1 MANITLDARQ
11 QQKHDTSTNFN
22 NANKLYLEGEFLVE
36 TDTGKVKIGDGT
48 LGYKSLPYTIGTRV
62 PEGAKFT
69 DTTYTAGTGLSL
81 NGTSF
86 SISNSGVTAGSYGP
100 SQDSSVGF
108 GDSIDVP
115 YISVNSRGQITSAD
129 SRSITLPAEP
139 TPASIGAA
147 NKIHTHPT
155 RDVFKNATDNWAGS
169 VSAIDVPKIN
179 SIRSP
184 KSAFLPAN
192 CITVEYSS
200 NGGSTWSDYGL
211 TDVQKQDLFALST
224 SSNIKLSKSS
234 PVSTNDCVR
243 ITIEP
248 LDRYVS
254 FDQLYVWFST
264 GSHTCALDLE
274 RSTIGAK
281 DTFSFIRKDVP
292 LGGWSGPNVI
302 NFPYGTFGGG
312 TSQTNNA
319 YKYRI
324 TFKTIKLGSSTQSPT
339 ISDIR
344 FYGENAWIIPNDMVK
359 NDYPFSW
366 DRDMNVNFPKQLKEQ
381 GKRVYSENN
390 KPTPDA
396 IGAEPAFTKNTAF
409 NKNFGT
415 TAGTV
420 CQGNDSRLSNAR
432 PASDVSAWA
441 KEPNKPTY
449 TPTEVGVIGT
459 APTSGQVAVFDG
471 TTGKI
476 KSTGFTIASSVPS
489 GAKFTDTTYSAATST
504 VLGLVKVGYTESGK
518 NYPVELDADDKMF
531 VNVPWTDTTYSV
543 ATVSEDGLM
552 PKIPSSSAQYLN
564 GMGQW
569 STPPDTKY
577 TNFVGSGSEAKSGL
591 VPSPG
596 TTAGTTKYLRE
607 DGTWS
612 VPPDTTYI
620 AGRAIEISQGAI
632 SVTSSGVSSGAYGLT
647 DSTSVNIGTSFT
659 VPGFV
664 VDQCGRLTQAY
675 SRTVTVN
682 APNMTGATTS
692 AAGTAGLVPTPT
704 AGKPTR
710 YLCSTGEWSIPTGT
724 IYNGSTTI
732 SVKPSTT
739 DGEYNIYLAALFPGT
754 TSQSVGPSASGT
766 INFGSAFNVPYIT
779 IDQYGR
785 ITALANRSMILSGAL
800 ASSSAPGLCPKL
812 DSGHPSYYLNAN
824 GTWSLPRGRV
834 YGVKGEA
841 ETDYREGQVNITA
854 ANVGAL
860 ALTGGTVSG
869 STTFSNNVT
878 INGELNYDGG
888 FY

>member
-129 SRSITLPAEP
+129 SRSITLP
-139 TPASIGAA
+139 S
-147 NKIHTHPT
+147 
-155 RDVFKNATDNWAGS
+155 
-169 VSAIDVPKIN
+169 
-179 SIRSP
+179 
-184 KSAFLPAN
+184 
-192 CITVEYSS
+192 
-200 NGGSTWSDYGL
+200 
-211 TDVQKQDLFALST
+211 
-224 SSNIKLSKSS
+224 
-234 PVSTNDCVR
+234 
-243 ITIEP
+243 
-248 LDRYVS
+248 
-254 FDQLYVWFST
+254 
-264 GSHTCALDLE
+264 
-274 RSTIGAK
+274 
-281 DTFSFIRKDVP
+281 
-292 LGGWSGPNVI
+292 
-302 NFPYGTFGGG
+302 
-312 TSQTNNA
+312 
-319 YKYRI
+319 
-324 TFKTIKLGSSTQSPT
+324 
-339 ISDIR
+339 
-344 FYGENAWIIPNDMVK
+344 
-359 NDYPFSW
+359 
-366 DRDMNVNFPKQLKEQ
+366 
-381 GKRVYSENN
+381 
-390 KPTPDA
+390 KPTPTS
-396 IGAEPAFTKNTAF
+396 IGAEPAFAKNTAF
-409 NKNFGT
+409 NKNFGSA
-415 TAGTV
+415 AGTV

-504 VLGLVKVGYTESGK
+504 VLGLVKVGYTESGR

-531 VNVPWTDTTYSV
+531 VNVPWTDTNTTYSQATSSTLGLIKIGYTESGKNYPIELNTSGQAYVNVPWEDTTYSV
-543 ATVSEDGLM
+543 FTGATTTAAG
-552 PKIPSSSAQYLN
+552 
-564 GMGQW
+564 
-569 STPPDTKY
+569 T
-577 TNFVGSGSEAKSGL
+577 SGL
-591 VPSPG
+591 VPAP
-596 TTAGTTKYLRE
+596 
-607 DGTWS
+607 
-612 VPPDTTYI
+612 
-620 AGRAIEISQGAI
+620 
-632 SVTSSGVSSGAYGLT
+632 TSGQS
-647 DSTSVNIGTSFT
+647 
-659 VPGFV
+659 
-664 VDQCGRLTQAY
+664 
-675 SRTVTVN
+675 
-682 APNMTGATTS
+682 
-692 AAGTAGLVPTPT
+692 
-704 AGKPTR
+704 TR
-710 YLCSTGEWSIPTGT
+710 YLGSTGEWSIPTGS
-724 IYNGSTTI
+724 IYKGSTAI

-739 DGEYNIYLAALFPGT
+739 DGEYNIYLVALFPGT

-824 GTWSLPRGRV
+824 GTWSAPRGRV
-834 YGVKGEA
+834 YGVKGNA
-841 ETDYREGQVNITA
+841 ETAYREGQVNITA

-860 ALTGGTVSG
+860 PITGGTVSG
-869 STTFSNNVT
+869 ATTFSDTVT
-878 INGELNYDGG
+878 LSTAGSITYDDGFYDG
-888 FY
+888 

>member
-129 SRSITLPAEP
+129 SRSITLPSEP

-147 NKIHTHPT
+147 NKIHTHST
-155 RDVFKNATDNWAGS
+155 REVIQNATDNWEGT
-169 VSAIDVPKIN
+169 VSAIDGPKIN

-254 FDQLYVWFST
+254 FDQLYVWFSI
-264 GSHTCALDLE
+264 GSHTCTLDLE

-302 NFPYGTFGGG
+302 NFTYGTFGGN
-312 TSQTNNA
+312 TTQTNNA

-324 TFKTIKLGSSTQSPT
+324 TFKTIKLGSSTTQSPT

-344 FYGENAWIIPNDMVK
+344 FYGDNAWSIPNDMVK

-366 DRDMNVNFPKQLKEQ
+366 DRDINVNFPKQLKEQ

-415 TAGTV
+415 AAGTV

-441 KEPNKPTY
+441 KKPNKPTY

-531 VNVPWTDTTYSV
+531 VNVPWTDTNTTYSQATSSTLGLIKIGYTESGKNYPIELNTSGQAFVNVPWTDTTYSV
-543 ATVSEDGLM
+543 
-552 PKIPSSSAQYLN
+552 
-564 GMGQW
+564 
-569 STPPDTKY
+569 
-577 TNFVGSGSEAKSGL
+577 F
-591 VPSPG
+591 
-596 TTAGTTKYLRE
+596 
-607 DGTWS
+607 
-612 VPPDTTYI
+612 
-620 AGRAIEISQGAI
+620 
-632 SVTSSGVSSGAYGLT
+632 
-647 DSTSVNIGTSFT
+647 
-659 VPGFV
+659 
-664 VDQCGRLTQAY
+664 
-675 SRTVTVN
+675 
-682 APNMTGATTS
+682 TGATTT
-692 AAGTAGLVPTPT
+692 AAGTTGLVPAPT
-704 AGKPTR
+704 TGQSTR
-710 YLCSTGEWSIPTGT
+710 YLCSNGEWSVPQGS
-724 IYNGSTTI
+724 IYNGSTAI
-732 SVKPSTT
+732 SVKPSTV
-739 DGEYNIYLAALFPGT
+739 DGEYNIYLVALFPGT

-824 GTWSLPRGRV
+824 GTWSAPRGRV
-834 YGVKGEA
+834 YGVKGNA
-841 ETDYREGQVNITA
+841 ETAYREGQVNITA

-860 ALTGGTVSG
+860 PITGGTVSG
-869 STTFSNNVT
+869 ATTFSDTVT
-878 INGELNYDGG
+878 LSTAGSITYDDG

>member
-129 SRSITLPAEP
+129 SRSITLPSEP
-139 TPASIGAA
+139 TP
-147 NKIHTHPT
+147 
-155 RDVFKNATDNWAGS
+155 
-169 VSAIDVPKIN
+169 
-179 SIRSP
+179 
-184 KSAFLPAN
+184 
-192 CITVEYSS
+192 
-200 NGGSTWSDYGL
+200 
-211 TDVQKQDLFALST
+211 T
-224 SSNIKLSKSS
+224 S
-234 PVSTNDCVR
+234 
-243 ITIEP
+243 
-248 LDRYVS
+248 
-254 FDQLYVWFST
+254 
-264 GSHTCALDLE
+264 
-274 RSTIGAK
+274 
-281 DTFSFIRKDVP
+281 
-292 LGGWSGPNVI
+292 
-302 NFPYGTFGGG
+302 
-312 TSQTNNA
+312 
-319 YKYRI
+319 
-324 TFKTIKLGSSTQSPT
+324 
-339 ISDIR
+339 
-344 FYGENAWIIPNDMVK
+344 
-359 NDYPFSW
+359 
-366 DRDMNVNFPKQLKEQ
+366 
-381 GKRVYSENN
+381 
-390 KPTPDA
+390 
-396 IGAEPAFTKNTAF
+396 IGAEPAFAKNTAF
-409 NKNFGT
+409 NKNFGSA
-415 TAGTV
+415 AGTV

-441 KEPNKPTY
+441 KETNKPTY

-531 VNVPWTDTTYSV
+531 VNVPWTDTNTTYSQATSSTLGLIKIGYTESGKNYPIELNTSGQAYVNVPWEDTTYSV
-543 ATVSEDGLM
+543 FTGATTTAAG
-552 PKIPSSSAQYLN
+552 
-564 GMGQW
+564 
-569 STPPDTKY
+569 T
-577 TNFVGSGSEAKSGL
+577 SGL
-591 VPSPG
+591 VPAP
-596 TTAGTTKYLRE
+596 
-607 DGTWS
+607 
-612 VPPDTTYI
+612 
-620 AGRAIEISQGAI
+620 
-632 SVTSSGVSSGAYGLT
+632 TSGQS
-647 DSTSVNIGTSFT
+647 
-659 VPGFV
+659 
-664 VDQCGRLTQAY
+664 
-675 SRTVTVN
+675 
-682 APNMTGATTS
+682 
-692 AAGTAGLVPTPT
+692 
-704 AGKPTR
+704 TR

-724 IYNGSTTI
+724 IYNGSTAI

-739 DGEYNIYLAALFPGT
+739 DGEYNIYLVALFPGT

-824 GTWSLPRGRV
+824 GTWSAPRGRV
-834 YGVKGEA
+834 YGVKGNA
-841 ETDYREGQVNITA
+841 ETAYREGQVNITA

-860 ALTGGTVSG
+860 PITGGTVSG

>member
-129 SRSITLPAEP
+129 SRSITLPSEP
-139 TPASIGAA
+139 TP
-147 NKIHTHPT
+147 
-155 RDVFKNATDNWAGS
+155 
-169 VSAIDVPKIN
+169 
-179 SIRSP
+179 
-184 KSAFLPAN
+184 
-192 CITVEYSS
+192 
-200 NGGSTWSDYGL
+200 
-211 TDVQKQDLFALST
+211 T
-224 SSNIKLSKSS
+224 S
-234 PVSTNDCVR
+234 
-243 ITIEP
+243 
-248 LDRYVS
+248 
-254 FDQLYVWFST
+254 
-264 GSHTCALDLE
+264 
-274 RSTIGAK
+274 
-281 DTFSFIRKDVP
+281 
-292 LGGWSGPNVI
+292 
-302 NFPYGTFGGG
+302 
-312 TSQTNNA
+312 
-319 YKYRI
+319 
-324 TFKTIKLGSSTQSPT
+324 
-339 ISDIR
+339 
-344 FYGENAWIIPNDMVK
+344 
-359 NDYPFSW
+359 
-366 DRDMNVNFPKQLKEQ
+366 
-381 GKRVYSENN
+381 
-390 KPTPDA
+390 
-396 IGAEPAFTKNTAF
+396 IGAEPAFAKNTAF
-409 NKNFGT
+409 NKNFGSA
-415 TAGTV
+415 AGTV

-531 VNVPWTDTTYSV
+531 VNVPWTDTNTTYSQATSSTLGLIKIGYTESGKNYPIELNTSGQAYVNVPWEDTTYSV
-543 ATVSEDGLM
+543 FTGATTTAAG
-552 PKIPSSSAQYLN
+552 
-564 GMGQW
+564 
-569 STPPDTKY
+569 T
-577 TNFVGSGSEAKSGL
+577 SGL
-591 VPSPG
+591 VPAP
-596 TTAGTTKYLRE
+596 
-607 DGTWS
+607 
-612 VPPDTTYI
+612 
-620 AGRAIEISQGAI
+620 
-632 SVTSSGVSSGAYGLT
+632 TSGQS
-647 DSTSVNIGTSFT
+647 
-659 VPGFV
+659 
-664 VDQCGRLTQAY
+664 
-675 SRTVTVN
+675 
-682 APNMTGATTS
+682 
-692 AAGTAGLVPTPT
+692 
-704 AGKPTR
+704 TR

-724 IYNGSTTI
+724 IYNGSTAI

-739 DGEYNIYLAALFPGT
+739 DGEYNIYLVALFPGT

-785 ITALANRSMILSGAL
+785 ITALANRSMILSGEL

-824 GTWSLPRGRV
+824 GTWSAPRGRV
-834 YGVKGEA
+834 YGVKGNA
-841 ETDYREGQVNITA
+841 ETAYREGQVNITA

-860 ALTGGTVSG
+860 PITGGTVSG
-869 STTFSNNVT
+869 ATTFSDTVT
-878 INGELNYDGG
+878 LSTAGSITYDDGFYDG
-888 FY
+888 

>member
-48 LGYKSLPYTIGTRV
+48 LGYKSLPYIIGTRV

-129 SRSITLPAEP
+129 SRSITLPSEP
-139 TPASIGAA
+139 TP
-147 NKIHTHPT
+147 
-155 RDVFKNATDNWAGS
+155 
-169 VSAIDVPKIN
+169 
-179 SIRSP
+179 
-184 KSAFLPAN
+184 
-192 CITVEYSS
+192 
-200 NGGSTWSDYGL
+200 
-211 TDVQKQDLFALST
+211 T
-224 SSNIKLSKSS
+224 S
-234 PVSTNDCVR
+234 
-243 ITIEP
+243 
-248 LDRYVS
+248 
-254 FDQLYVWFST
+254 
-264 GSHTCALDLE
+264 
-274 RSTIGAK
+274 
-281 DTFSFIRKDVP
+281 
-292 LGGWSGPNVI
+292 
-302 NFPYGTFGGG
+302 
-312 TSQTNNA
+312 
-319 YKYRI
+319 
-324 TFKTIKLGSSTQSPT
+324 
-339 ISDIR
+339 
-344 FYGENAWIIPNDMVK
+344 
-359 NDYPFSW
+359 
-366 DRDMNVNFPKQLKEQ
+366 
-381 GKRVYSENN
+381 
-390 KPTPDA
+390 
-396 IGAEPAFTKNTAF
+396 IGAEPAFAKNTAF
-409 NKNFGT
+409 NKNFGSA
-415 TAGTV
+415 AGTV

-531 VNVPWTDTTYSV
+531 VNVPWTDTNTTYSQATSSTLGLIKIGYTESGKNYPIELNTSGQAYVNVPWEDTTYSV
-543 ATVSEDGLM
+543 FTGATTTAAG
-552 PKIPSSSAQYLN
+552 
-564 GMGQW
+564 
-569 STPPDTKY
+569 T
-577 TNFVGSGSEAKSGL
+577 SGL
-591 VPSPG
+591 VPAP
-596 TTAGTTKYLRE
+596 
-607 DGTWS
+607 
-612 VPPDTTYI
+612 
-620 AGRAIEISQGAI
+620 
-632 SVTSSGVSSGAYGLT
+632 TSGQS
-647 DSTSVNIGTSFT
+647 
-659 VPGFV
+659 
-664 VDQCGRLTQAY
+664 
-675 SRTVTVN
+675 
-682 APNMTGATTS
+682 
-692 AAGTAGLVPTPT
+692 
-704 AGKPTR
+704 TR

-724 IYNGSTTI
+724 IYNGSTAI

-739 DGEYNIYLAALFPGT
+739 DGEYNIYLVALFPGT

-766 INFGSAFNVPYIT
+766 INFGSAFNVPHIT

-785 ITALANRSMILSGAL
+785 ITALANRSMTLSGAL

-824 GTWSLPRGRV
+824 GTWSAPRGRV
-834 YGVKGEA
+834 YGVKGNA
-841 ETDYREGQVNITA
+841 ETAYREGQVNITA

-860 ALTGGTVSG
+860 PITGGTVSG
-869 STTFSNNVT
+869 ATTFSDTVT
-878 INGELNYDGG
+878 LSTAGSMTYDDGFYDG
-888 FY
+888 

>member
-139 TPASIGAA
+139 TPASIGA
-147 NKIHTHPT
+147 
-155 RDVFKNATDNWAGS
+155 
-169 VSAIDVPKIN
+169 
-179 SIRSP
+179 
-184 KSAFLPAN
+184 
-192 CITVEYSS
+192 
-200 NGGSTWSDYGL
+200 
-211 TDVQKQDLFALST
+211 
-224 SSNIKLSKSS
+224 
-234 PVSTNDCVR
+234 
-243 ITIEP
+243 
-248 LDRYVS
+248 
-254 FDQLYVWFST
+254 
-264 GSHTCALDLE
+264 
-274 RSTIGAK
+274 
-281 DTFSFIRKDVP
+281 
-292 LGGWSGPNVI
+292 
-302 NFPYGTFGGG
+302 
-312 TSQTNNA
+312 
-319 YKYRI
+319 
-324 TFKTIKLGSSTQSPT
+324 
-339 ISDIR
+339 
-344 FYGENAWIIPNDMVK
+344 
-359 NDYPFSW
+359 
-366 DRDMNVNFPKQLKEQ
+366 
-381 GKRVYSENN
+381 
-390 KPTPDA
+390 
-396 IGAEPAFTKNTAF
+396 EPAFAKNTAF
-409 NKNFGT
+409 NKNFGSA
-415 TAGTV
+415 AGTV

-459 APTSGQVAVFDG
+459 VPTSGQVAVFDG

-504 VLGLVKVGYTESGK
+504 ALGLVKVGYTESGR

-531 VNVPWTDTTYSV
+531 VNVPWTDTNTTYSQATSSTLGLIKIGYTESGKNYPIELNTSGQAYVNVPWEDTTYSV
-543 ATVSEDGLM
+543 FTGATTTAAG
-552 PKIPSSSAQYLN
+552 
-564 GMGQW
+564 
-569 STPPDTKY
+569 T
-577 TNFVGSGSEAKSGL
+577 SGL
-591 VPSPG
+591 VPAP
-596 TTAGTTKYLRE
+596 
-607 DGTWS
+607 
-612 VPPDTTYI
+612 
-620 AGRAIEISQGAI
+620 
-632 SVTSSGVSSGAYGLT
+632 TSGQS
-647 DSTSVNIGTSFT
+647 
-659 VPGFV
+659 
-664 VDQCGRLTQAY
+664 
-675 SRTVTVN
+675 
-682 APNMTGATTS
+682 
-692 AAGTAGLVPTPT
+692 
-704 AGKPTR
+704 TR

-724 IYNGSTTI
+724 IYNGSTAI

-739 DGEYNIYLAALFPGT
+739 DGEYNIYLVALFPGT

-812 DSGHPSYYLNAN
+812 DSSHPSYYLNAN
-824 GTWSLPRGRV
+824 GSWSLPRGRV

>member
-129 SRSITLPAEP
+129 SRSITLPSEP
-139 TPASIGAA
+139 TP
-147 NKIHTHPT
+147 
-155 RDVFKNATDNWAGS
+155 
-169 VSAIDVPKIN
+169 
-179 SIRSP
+179 
-184 KSAFLPAN
+184 
-192 CITVEYSS
+192 
-200 NGGSTWSDYGL
+200 
-211 TDVQKQDLFALST
+211 T
-224 SSNIKLSKSS
+224 S
-234 PVSTNDCVR
+234 
-243 ITIEP
+243 
-248 LDRYVS
+248 
-254 FDQLYVWFST
+254 
-264 GSHTCALDLE
+264 
-274 RSTIGAK
+274 
-281 DTFSFIRKDVP
+281 
-292 LGGWSGPNVI
+292 
-302 NFPYGTFGGG
+302 
-312 TSQTNNA
+312 
-319 YKYRI
+319 
-324 TFKTIKLGSSTQSPT
+324 
-339 ISDIR
+339 
-344 FYGENAWIIPNDMVK
+344 
-359 NDYPFSW
+359 
-366 DRDMNVNFPKQLKEQ
+366 
-381 GKRVYSENN
+381 
-390 KPTPDA
+390 
-396 IGAEPAFTKNTAF
+396 IGAEPAFAKNTAF
-409 NKNFGT
+409 NKNFGSA
-415 TAGTV
+415 AGTV

-531 VNVPWTDTTYSV
+531 VNVPWTDTDTTYSQATSSTLGLIKIGYTESGKNYPVELNTSGQAFVNVPWTDTTYSV
-543 ATVSEDGLM
+543 
-552 PKIPSSSAQYLN
+552 
-564 GMGQW
+564 
-569 STPPDTKY
+569 
-577 TNFVGSGSEAKSGL
+577 F
-591 VPSPG
+591 
-596 TTAGTTKYLRE
+596 
-607 DGTWS
+607 
-612 VPPDTTYI
+612 
-620 AGRAIEISQGAI
+620 
-632 SVTSSGVSSGAYGLT
+632 
-647 DSTSVNIGTSFT
+647 
-659 VPGFV
+659 
-664 VDQCGRLTQAY
+664 
-675 SRTVTVN
+675 
-682 APNMTGATTS
+682 TGATTT
-692 AAGTAGLVPTPT
+692 AAGTTGLVPAPT
-704 AGKPTR
+704 TGQSTR
-710 YLCSTGEWSIPTGT
+710 YLCSNGEWSVPQGS
-724 IYNGSTTI
+724 IYNGSTAI
-732 SVKPSTT
+732 SVKPSTV
-739 DGEYNIYLAALFPGT
+739 DGEYNIYLVALFPGT

-824 GTWSLPRGRV
+824 GTWSAPRGRV
-834 YGVKGEA
+834 YGVKGSA
-841 ETDYREGQVNITA
+841 ETAYREGQVNITA

-860 ALTGGTVSG
+860 PITGGTVSG
-869 STTFSNNVT
+869 ATTFSDTVT
-878 INGELNYDGG
+878 LSTAGSITYDDGFYDG
-888 FY
+888 

>member
-129 SRSITLPAEP
+129 NRSITLPSEP
-139 TPASIGAA
+139 TP
-147 NKIHTHPT
+147 
-155 RDVFKNATDNWAGS
+155 
-169 VSAIDVPKIN
+169 
-179 SIRSP
+179 
-184 KSAFLPAN
+184 
-192 CITVEYSS
+192 
-200 NGGSTWSDYGL
+200 
-211 TDVQKQDLFALST
+211 T
-224 SSNIKLSKSS
+224 S
-234 PVSTNDCVR
+234 
-243 ITIEP
+243 
-248 LDRYVS
+248 
-254 FDQLYVWFST
+254 
-264 GSHTCALDLE
+264 
-274 RSTIGAK
+274 
-281 DTFSFIRKDVP
+281 
-292 LGGWSGPNVI
+292 
-302 NFPYGTFGGG
+302 
-312 TSQTNNA
+312 
-319 YKYRI
+319 
-324 TFKTIKLGSSTQSPT
+324 
-339 ISDIR
+339 
-344 FYGENAWIIPNDMVK
+344 
-359 NDYPFSW
+359 
-366 DRDMNVNFPKQLKEQ
+366 
-381 GKRVYSENN
+381 
-390 KPTPDA
+390 
-396 IGAEPAFTKNTAF
+396 IGAEPAFAKNTAF
-409 NKNFGT
+409 NKNFGSA
-415 TAGTV
+415 AGTV

-531 VNVPWTDTTYSV
+531 VNVPWTDTNTTYSQATSSTLGLIKIGYTESGKSYPVELNTSGQAFVNVPWTDTTYSV
-543 ATVSEDGLM
+543 ATTSANGLM
-552 PKIPSSSAQYLN
+552 SSADKKKLDGIANNANNYSLPLSTASVRGGIKIGYAEN
-564 GMGQW
+564 GKNYPVELSNEQAYVNVPW
-569 STPPDTKY
+569 TDTTY
-577 TNFVGSGSEAKSGL
+577 SVFVKSGTGAKSGL
-591 VPSPG
+591 VPTPPN
-596 TTAGTTKYLRE
+596 TAGTTKFLRE
-607 DGTWS
+607 DAVWVAPPTANNPSITISQNGTIKGQFTLNQANS
-612 VPPDTTYI
+612 ETIALTDTTYS
-620 AGRAIEISQGAI
+620 E
-632 SVTSSGVSSGAYGLT
+632 
-647 DSTSVNIGTSFT
+647 F
-659 VPGFV
+659 
-664 VDQCGRLTQAY
+664 
-675 SRTVTVN
+675 
-682 APNMTGATTS
+682 TGATTT
-692 AAGTAGLVPTPT
+692 AAGTSGLVPAPT
-704 AGKPTR
+704 SGQSTR

-724 IYNGSTTI
+724 VYNGSTTI

-739 DGEYNIYLAALFPGT
+739 DGEYNIYLVALFPGT

-812 DSGHPSYYLNAN
+812 DSSHPSYYLNAN
-824 GTWSLPRGRV
+824 GNWSLPRGRV
-834 YGVKGEA
+834 YGVKGDA

-854 ANVGAL
+854 ANIGAL
-860 ALTGGTVSG
+860 SLSSGGTVAG
-869 STTFSNNVT
+869 ATTFSSDVT
-878 INGELNYDGG
+878 ISGELNYDGG

>member
-129 SRSITLPAEP
+129 SRSITLPSEP
-139 TPASIGAA
+139 TP
-147 NKIHTHPT
+147 
-155 RDVFKNATDNWAGS
+155 
-169 VSAIDVPKIN
+169 
-179 SIRSP
+179 
-184 KSAFLPAN
+184 
-192 CITVEYSS
+192 
-200 NGGSTWSDYGL
+200 
-211 TDVQKQDLFALST
+211 T
-224 SSNIKLSKSS
+224 S
-234 PVSTNDCVR
+234 
-243 ITIEP
+243 
-248 LDRYVS
+248 
-254 FDQLYVWFST
+254 
-264 GSHTCALDLE
+264 
-274 RSTIGAK
+274 
-281 DTFSFIRKDVP
+281 
-292 LGGWSGPNVI
+292 
-302 NFPYGTFGGG
+302 
-312 TSQTNNA
+312 
-319 YKYRI
+319 
-324 TFKTIKLGSSTQSPT
+324 
-339 ISDIR
+339 
-344 FYGENAWIIPNDMVK
+344 
-359 NDYPFSW
+359 
-366 DRDMNVNFPKQLKEQ
+366 
-381 GKRVYSENN
+381 
-390 KPTPDA
+390 
-396 IGAEPAFTKNTAF
+396 IGAEPAFAKNTAF
-409 NKNFGT
+409 NKNFGSA
-415 TAGTV
+415 AGTV

-531 VNVPWTDTTYSV
+531 VNVPWTDTNTTYSQATSSTLGLIKIGYTESGKNYPIELNTSGQAYVNVPWEDTTYSV
-543 ATVSEDGLM
+543 FTGATTTAAG
-552 PKIPSSSAQYLN
+552 
-564 GMGQW
+564 
-569 STPPDTKY
+569 T
-577 TNFVGSGSEAKSGL
+577 SGL
-591 VPSPG
+591 VPAP
-596 TTAGTTKYLRE
+596 
-607 DGTWS
+607 
-612 VPPDTTYI
+612 
-620 AGRAIEISQGAI
+620 
-632 SVTSSGVSSGAYGLT
+632 TSGQS
-647 DSTSVNIGTSFT
+647 
-659 VPGFV
+659 
-664 VDQCGRLTQAY
+664 
-675 SRTVTVN
+675 
-682 APNMTGATTS
+682 
-692 AAGTAGLVPTPT
+692 
-704 AGKPTR
+704 TR

-724 IYNGSTTI
+724 IYNGSTAI
-732 SVKPSTT
+732 SVKPSTV
-739 DGEYNIYLAALFPGT
+739 DGEYNIYLVALFPGT

-824 GTWSLPRGRV
+824 GTWSAPRGRV
-834 YGVKGEA
+834 YGVKGNA
-841 ETDYREGQVNITA
+841 ETAYREGQVNITA

-860 ALTGGTVSG
+860 PITGGTVSG
-869 STTFSNNVT
+869 ATTFSDTVT
-878 INGELNYDGG
+878 LSTAGSITYDDGFYDG
-888 FY
+888 

>member
-129 SRSITLPAEP
+129 SRSITLP
-139 TPASIGAA
+139 S
-147 NKIHTHPT
+147 
-155 RDVFKNATDNWAGS
+155 
-169 VSAIDVPKIN
+169 
-179 SIRSP
+179 
-184 KSAFLPAN
+184 
-192 CITVEYSS
+192 
-200 NGGSTWSDYGL
+200 
-211 TDVQKQDLFALST
+211 
-224 SSNIKLSKSS
+224 
-234 PVSTNDCVR
+234 
-243 ITIEP
+243 
-248 LDRYVS
+248 
-254 FDQLYVWFST
+254 
-264 GSHTCALDLE
+264 
-274 RSTIGAK
+274 
-281 DTFSFIRKDVP
+281 
-292 LGGWSGPNVI
+292 
-302 NFPYGTFGGG
+302 
-312 TSQTNNA
+312 
-319 YKYRI
+319 
-324 TFKTIKLGSSTQSPT
+324 
-339 ISDIR
+339 
-344 FYGENAWIIPNDMVK
+344 
-359 NDYPFSW
+359 
-366 DRDMNVNFPKQLKEQ
+366 
-381 GKRVYSENN
+381 
-390 KPTPDA
+390 KPTPTS
-396 IGAEPAFTKNTAF
+396 IGAEPAFAKNTAF
-409 NKNFGT
+409 NKNFGSA
-415 TAGTV
+415 AGTV

-504 VLGLVKVGYTESGK
+504 ALGLVKVGYTESGR

-531 VNVPWTDTTYSV
+531 VNVPWTDTNTTYSQATSSTLGLIKIGYTESGKNYPIELNTSGQAYVNVPWEDTTYSV
-543 ATVSEDGLM
+543 FTGATTTAAG
-552 PKIPSSSAQYLN
+552 
-564 GMGQW
+564 
-569 STPPDTKY
+569 T
-577 TNFVGSGSEAKSGL
+577 SGL
-591 VPSPG
+591 VPAP
-596 TTAGTTKYLRE
+596 
-607 DGTWS
+607 
-612 VPPDTTYI
+612 
-620 AGRAIEISQGAI
+620 
-632 SVTSSGVSSGAYGLT
+632 TSGQS
-647 DSTSVNIGTSFT
+647 
-659 VPGFV
+659 
-664 VDQCGRLTQAY
+664 
-675 SRTVTVN
+675 
-682 APNMTGATTS
+682 
-692 AAGTAGLVPTPT
+692 
-704 AGKPTR
+704 TR

-724 IYNGSTTI
+724 IYNGSTAI

-739 DGEYNIYLAALFPGT
+739 DGEYNIYLVALFPGT

-812 DSGHPSYYLNAN
+812 DSAHPSYYLNAN
-824 GTWSLPRGRV
+824 GSWSLPRGRV
-834 YGVKGEA
+834 YGVKGNA
-841 ETDYREGQVNITA
+841 ETAYREGQVNLTA
-854 ANVGAL
+854 ANIGAL
-860 ALTGGTVSG
+860 PITGGTVSG
-869 STTFSNNVT
+869 ATTFSDTVT
-878 INGELNYDGG
+878 LSTAGSITYDDGFYDG
-888 FY
+888 

>member
-129 SRSITLPAEP
+129 SRSITLPSEP
-139 TPASIGAA
+139 TP
-147 NKIHTHPT
+147 
-155 RDVFKNATDNWAGS
+155 
-169 VSAIDVPKIN
+169 
-179 SIRSP
+179 
-184 KSAFLPAN
+184 
-192 CITVEYSS
+192 
-200 NGGSTWSDYGL
+200 
-211 TDVQKQDLFALST
+211 T
-224 SSNIKLSKSS
+224 S
-234 PVSTNDCVR
+234 
-243 ITIEP
+243 
-248 LDRYVS
+248 
-254 FDQLYVWFST
+254 
-264 GSHTCALDLE
+264 
-274 RSTIGAK
+274 
-281 DTFSFIRKDVP
+281 
-292 LGGWSGPNVI
+292 
-302 NFPYGTFGGG
+302 
-312 TSQTNNA
+312 
-319 YKYRI
+319 
-324 TFKTIKLGSSTQSPT
+324 
-339 ISDIR
+339 
-344 FYGENAWIIPNDMVK
+344 
-359 NDYPFSW
+359 
-366 DRDMNVNFPKQLKEQ
+366 
-381 GKRVYSENN
+381 
-390 KPTPDA
+390 
-396 IGAEPAFTKNTAF
+396 IGAEPAFAKNTAF
-409 NKNFGT
+409 NKNFGSA
-415 TAGTV
+415 AGTV

-441 KEPNKPTY
+441 KESNKPTY

-531 VNVPWTDTTYSV
+531 VNVPWTDTNTTYSQATSSTLGLIKIGYTESGKNYPIELNTSGQAYVNVPWEDTTYSV
-543 ATVSEDGLM
+543 FTGATTTAAG
-552 PKIPSSSAQYLN
+552 
-564 GMGQW
+564 
-569 STPPDTKY
+569 T
-577 TNFVGSGSEAKSGL
+577 SGL
-591 VPSPG
+591 VPAP
-596 TTAGTTKYLRE
+596 
-607 DGTWS
+607 
-612 VPPDTTYI
+612 
-620 AGRAIEISQGAI
+620 
-632 SVTSSGVSSGAYGLT
+632 TSGQS
-647 DSTSVNIGTSFT
+647 
-659 VPGFV
+659 
-664 VDQCGRLTQAY
+664 
-675 SRTVTVN
+675 
-682 APNMTGATTS
+682 
-692 AAGTAGLVPTPT
+692 
-704 AGKPTR
+704 TR
-710 YLCSTGEWSIPTGT
+710 YLCSDGEWSIPTGS
-724 IYNGSTTI
+724 IYKGSTAI

-739 DGEYNIYLAALFPGT
+739 DGEYNIYLVALFPGT
-754 TSQSVGPSASGT
+754 TSRSVGPSASGT

-812 DSGHPSYYLNAN
+812 DSSHPSYYLDAN
-824 GTWSLPRGRV
+824 GNWSLPRGRV

>member
-129 SRSITLPAEP
+129 SRSITLP
-139 TPASIGAA
+139 S
-147 NKIHTHPT
+147 
-155 RDVFKNATDNWAGS
+155 
-169 VSAIDVPKIN
+169 
-179 SIRSP
+179 
-184 KSAFLPAN
+184 
-192 CITVEYSS
+192 
-200 NGGSTWSDYGL
+200 
-211 TDVQKQDLFALST
+211 
-224 SSNIKLSKSS
+224 
-234 PVSTNDCVR
+234 
-243 ITIEP
+243 
-248 LDRYVS
+248 
-254 FDQLYVWFST
+254 
-264 GSHTCALDLE
+264 
-274 RSTIGAK
+274 
-281 DTFSFIRKDVP
+281 
-292 LGGWSGPNVI
+292 
-302 NFPYGTFGGG
+302 
-312 TSQTNNA
+312 
-319 YKYRI
+319 
-324 TFKTIKLGSSTQSPT
+324 
-339 ISDIR
+339 
-344 FYGENAWIIPNDMVK
+344 
-359 NDYPFSW
+359 
-366 DRDMNVNFPKQLKEQ
+366 
-381 GKRVYSENN
+381 
-390 KPTPDA
+390 KPTPTS
-396 IGAEPAFTKNTAF
+396 IGAEPAFAKNTAF
-409 NKNFGT
+409 NKNFGSA
-415 TAGTV
+415 AGTV

-504 VLGLVKVGYTESGK
+504 ALGLVKVGYTESGR

-531 VNVPWTDTTYSV
+531 VNVPWTDTNTTYSQATSSTLGLIKIGYTESGKNYPIELNTSGQAYVNVPWTDTTYSV
-543 ATVSEDGLM
+543 
-552 PKIPSSSAQYLN
+552 
-564 GMGQW
+564 
-569 STPPDTKY
+569 
-577 TNFVGSGSEAKSGL
+577 FVKSGTGAKSGL
-591 VPSPG
+591 VPTPPA
-596 TTAGTTKYLRE
+596 TAGTTKFLRE
-607 DGTWS
+607 DAVWATLPTANNPSITISQNGTIKGKFTLNQADS
-612 VPPDTTYI
+612 ETIALTDTTYS
-620 AGRAIEISQGAI
+620 E
-632 SVTSSGVSSGAYGLT
+632 
-647 DSTSVNIGTSFT
+647 F
-659 VPGFV
+659 
-664 VDQCGRLTQAY
+664 
-675 SRTVTVN
+675 
-682 APNMTGATTS
+682 TGATTTV
-692 AAGTAGLVPTPT
+692 AGTNGLVPAPT
-704 AGKPTR
+704 SGQSTR
-710 YLCSTGEWSIPTGT
+710 YLCSDGTWSIPTGT
-724 IYNGSTTI
+724 IYKGSTAI

-739 DGEYNIYLAALFPGT
+739 DGEYNIYLVALFPGT

-824 GTWSLPRGRV
+824 GTWSAPRGKV
-834 YGVKGEA
+834 YGVKGSA
-841 ETDYREGQVNITA
+841 ETAYREGQVNITA

-860 ALTGGTVSG
+860 PITGGTVSG
-869 STTFSNNVT
+869 ATTFSDTVT
-878 INGELNYDGG
+878 LSTAGSITYDDGFYDG
-888 FY
+888 

>member
-129 SRSITLPAEP
+129 SRSITLPSEP
-139 TPASIGAA
+139 TP
-147 NKIHTHPT
+147 
-155 RDVFKNATDNWAGS
+155 
-169 VSAIDVPKIN
+169 
-179 SIRSP
+179 
-184 KSAFLPAN
+184 
-192 CITVEYSS
+192 
-200 NGGSTWSDYGL
+200 
-211 TDVQKQDLFALST
+211 
-224 SSNIKLSKSS
+224 
-234 PVSTNDCVR
+234 
-243 ITIEP
+243 
-248 LDRYVS
+248 
-254 FDQLYVWFST
+254 
-264 GSHTCALDLE
+264 
-274 RSTIGAK
+274 
-281 DTFSFIRKDVP
+281 
-292 LGGWSGPNVI
+292 
-302 NFPYGTFGGG
+302 
-312 TSQTNNA
+312 
-319 YKYRI
+319 
-324 TFKTIKLGSSTQSPT
+324 
-339 ISDIR
+339 IS
-344 FYGENAWIIPNDMVK
+344 
-359 NDYPFSW
+359 
-366 DRDMNVNFPKQLKEQ
+366 
-381 GKRVYSENN
+381 
-390 KPTPDA
+390 
-396 IGAEPAFTKNTAF
+396 IGAEPAFAKNTAF
-409 NKNFGT
+409 NKNFGSA
-415 TAGTV
+415 AGTV

-441 KEPNKPTY
+441 KKPNKPTY

-531 VNVPWTDTTYSV
+531 VNVPWTDTNTTYSQATSSTLGLIKIGYTESGKNYPIELNTSGQAYVNVPWEDTTYSV
-543 ATVSEDGLM
+543 FTGATTTAAG
-552 PKIPSSSAQYLN
+552 
-564 GMGQW
+564 
-569 STPPDTKY
+569 T
-577 TNFVGSGSEAKSGL
+577 SGL
-591 VPSPG
+591 VPAP
-596 TTAGTTKYLRE
+596 
-607 DGTWS
+607 
-612 VPPDTTYI
+612 
-620 AGRAIEISQGAI
+620 
-632 SVTSSGVSSGAYGLT
+632 TSGQS
-647 DSTSVNIGTSFT
+647 
-659 VPGFV
+659 
-664 VDQCGRLTQAY
+664 
-675 SRTVTVN
+675 
-682 APNMTGATTS
+682 
-692 AAGTAGLVPTPT
+692 
-704 AGKPTR
+704 TR
-710 YLCSTGEWSIPTGT
+710 YLCSTGEWSIPTGS
-724 IYNGSTTI
+724 IYKGSTAI

-739 DGEYNIYLAALFPGT
+739 DGEYNIYLVALFPGT

-785 ITALANRSMILSGAL
+785 ITALTNRSMILSVAL

-824 GTWSLPRGRV
+824 GTWSAPRGRV
-834 YGVKGEA
+834 YGVKGNA
-841 ETDYREGQVNITA
+841 ETAYREGQVNITA

-860 ALTGGTVSG
+860 PITGGTVSG
-869 STTFSNNVT
+869 ATTFSDTVT
-878 INGELNYDGG
+878 LSTAGSITYDDG

>member
-129 SRSITLPAEP
+129 SRSITLPSEP
-139 TPASIGAA
+139 TPAS
-147 NKIHTHPT
+147 
-155 RDVFKNATDNWAGS
+155 
-169 VSAIDVPKIN
+169 
-179 SIRSP
+179 
-184 KSAFLPAN
+184 
-192 CITVEYSS
+192 
-200 NGGSTWSDYGL
+200 
-211 TDVQKQDLFALST
+211 
-224 SSNIKLSKSS
+224 
-234 PVSTNDCVR
+234 
-243 ITIEP
+243 
-248 LDRYVS
+248 
-254 FDQLYVWFST
+254 
-264 GSHTCALDLE
+264 
-274 RSTIGAK
+274 
-281 DTFSFIRKDVP
+281 
-292 LGGWSGPNVI
+292 
-302 NFPYGTFGGG
+302 
-312 TSQTNNA
+312 
-319 YKYRI
+319 
-324 TFKTIKLGSSTQSPT
+324 
-339 ISDIR
+339 
-344 FYGENAWIIPNDMVK
+344 
-359 NDYPFSW
+359 
-366 DRDMNVNFPKQLKEQ
+366 
-381 GKRVYSENN
+381 
-390 KPTPDA
+390 

-415 TAGTV
+415 SAGTV
-420 CQGNDSRLSNAR
+420 CQGDDSRLSNAR

-459 APTSGQVAVFDG
+459 VPTSGQVAVFDG

-489 GAKFTDTTYSAATST
+489 GAKFTDTTYS
-504 VLGLVKVGYTESGK
+504 V
-518 NYPVELDADDKMF
+518 F
-531 VNVPWTDTTYSV
+531 
-543 ATVSEDGLM
+543 
-552 PKIPSSSAQYLN
+552 
-564 GMGQW
+564 
-569 STPPDTKY
+569 
-577 TNFVGSGSEAKSGL
+577 
-591 VPSPG
+591 
-596 TTAGTTKYLRE
+596 
-607 DGTWS
+607 
-612 VPPDTTYI
+612 
-620 AGRAIEISQGAI
+620 
-632 SVTSSGVSSGAYGLT
+632 
-647 DSTSVNIGTSFT
+647 
-659 VPGFV
+659 
-664 VDQCGRLTQAY
+664 
-675 SRTVTVN
+675 
-682 APNMTGATTS
+682 TGATTT
-692 AAGTAGLVPTPT
+692 AAGTTGLVPAPT
-704 AGKPTR
+704 TGQSTR
-710 YLCSTGEWSIPTGT
+710 YLCSNGEWSVPQGS
-724 IYNGSTTI
+724 IYNGSTAI
-732 SVKPSTT
+732 SVKPSTV
-739 DGEYNIYLAALFPGT
+739 DGEYNIYLVALFPGT
-754 TSQSVGPSASGT
+754 TSQSVGPSASAT
-766 INFGSAFNVPYIT
+766 INFGTSFNVPYIT

-824 GTWSLPRGRV
+824 GTWSAPRGRV
-834 YGVKGEA
+834 YGVKGNT
-841 ETDYREGQVNITA
+841 ETAYREGQVNLTA

>member
-129 SRSITLPAEP
+129 SRSITLPSEP
-139 TPASIGAA
+139 TP
-147 NKIHTHPT
+147 
-155 RDVFKNATDNWAGS
+155 
-169 VSAIDVPKIN
+169 
-179 SIRSP
+179 
-184 KSAFLPAN
+184 
-192 CITVEYSS
+192 
-200 NGGSTWSDYGL
+200 
-211 TDVQKQDLFALST
+211 T
-224 SSNIKLSKSS
+224 S
-234 PVSTNDCVR
+234 
-243 ITIEP
+243 
-248 LDRYVS
+248 
-254 FDQLYVWFST
+254 
-264 GSHTCALDLE
+264 
-274 RSTIGAK
+274 
-281 DTFSFIRKDVP
+281 
-292 LGGWSGPNVI
+292 
-302 NFPYGTFGGG
+302 
-312 TSQTNNA
+312 
-319 YKYRI
+319 
-324 TFKTIKLGSSTQSPT
+324 
-339 ISDIR
+339 
-344 FYGENAWIIPNDMVK
+344 
-359 NDYPFSW
+359 
-366 DRDMNVNFPKQLKEQ
+366 
-381 GKRVYSENN
+381 
-390 KPTPDA
+390 
-396 IGAEPAFTKNTAF
+396 IGAEPAFAKNTAF
-409 NKNFGT
+409 NKNFGSA
-415 TAGTV
+415 AGTV

-531 VNVPWTDTTYSV
+531 VNVPWTDTDTTYSV
-543 ATVSEDGLM
+543 
-552 PKIPSSSAQYLN
+552 
-564 GMGQW
+564 
-569 STPPDTKY
+569 
-577 TNFVGSGSEAKSGL
+577 F
-591 VPSPG
+591 
-596 TTAGTTKYLRE
+596 
-607 DGTWS
+607 
-612 VPPDTTYI
+612 
-620 AGRAIEISQGAI
+620 
-632 SVTSSGVSSGAYGLT
+632 
-647 DSTSVNIGTSFT
+647 
-659 VPGFV
+659 
-664 VDQCGRLTQAY
+664 
-675 SRTVTVN
+675 
-682 APNMTGATTS
+682 TGATTT
-692 AAGTAGLVPTPT
+692 AAGTTGLVPAPT
-704 AGKPTR
+704 TGQSTR

-739 DGEYNIYLAALFPGT
+739 DGEYNIYLVALFPGT
-754 TSQSVGPSASGT
+754 TSRSVGPSASGT

-812 DSGHPSYYLNAN
+812 DSSHPSYYLNAN
-824 GTWSLPRGRV
+824 GTWSAPRGKV
-834 YGVKGEA
+834 YGVKGSA
-841 ETDYREGQVNITA
+841 ETAYREGQVNITA

-860 ALTGGTVSG
+860 PITGGTVSG
-869 STTFSNNVT
+869 ATTFSDTVT
-878 INGELNYDGG
+878 LSTAGSITYDDGFYDG
-888 FY
+888 

>member
-129 SRSITLPAEP
+129 SRSITLP
-139 TPASIGAA
+139 S
-147 NKIHTHPT
+147 
-155 RDVFKNATDNWAGS
+155 
-169 VSAIDVPKIN
+169 
-179 SIRSP
+179 
-184 KSAFLPAN
+184 
-192 CITVEYSS
+192 
-200 NGGSTWSDYGL
+200 
-211 TDVQKQDLFALST
+211 
-224 SSNIKLSKSS
+224 
-234 PVSTNDCVR
+234 
-243 ITIEP
+243 
-248 LDRYVS
+248 
-254 FDQLYVWFST
+254 
-264 GSHTCALDLE
+264 
-274 RSTIGAK
+274 
-281 DTFSFIRKDVP
+281 
-292 LGGWSGPNVI
+292 
-302 NFPYGTFGGG
+302 
-312 TSQTNNA
+312 
-319 YKYRI
+319 
-324 TFKTIKLGSSTQSPT
+324 
-339 ISDIR
+339 
-344 FYGENAWIIPNDMVK
+344 
-359 NDYPFSW
+359 
-366 DRDMNVNFPKQLKEQ
+366 
-381 GKRVYSENN
+381 
-390 KPTPDA
+390 KPTPTS
-396 IGAEPAFTKNTAF
+396 IGAEPAFAKNTAF
-409 NKNFGT
+409 NKNFGSA
-415 TAGTV
+415 AGTV

-504 VLGLVKVGYTESGK
+504 ALGLVKVGYTESGK

-531 VNVPWTDTTYSV
+531 VNVPWTDTNTTYSQATSSTLGLIKIGYTESGKNYPIELNTSGQAYVNVPWEDTTYSV
-543 ATVSEDGLM
+543 FTGATTTAAG
-552 PKIPSSSAQYLN
+552 
-564 GMGQW
+564 
-569 STPPDTKY
+569 T
-577 TNFVGSGSEAKSGL
+577 SGL
-591 VPSPG
+591 VPAP
-596 TTAGTTKYLRE
+596 
-607 DGTWS
+607 
-612 VPPDTTYI
+612 
-620 AGRAIEISQGAI
+620 
-632 SVTSSGVSSGAYGLT
+632 TSGQS
-647 DSTSVNIGTSFT
+647 
-659 VPGFV
+659 
-664 VDQCGRLTQAY
+664 
-675 SRTVTVN
+675 
-682 APNMTGATTS
+682 
-692 AAGTAGLVPTPT
+692 
-704 AGKPTR
+704 TR
-710 YLCSTGEWSIPTGT
+710 YLGSTGEWSIPTGT
-724 IYNGSTTI
+724 IYNGSTAI

-739 DGEYNIYLAALFPGT
+739 DGEYNIYLVALFPGT

-824 GTWSLPRGRV
+824 GTWSAPRGRV
-834 YGVKGEA
+834 YGVKGNA
-841 ETDYREGQVNITA
+841 ETAYREGQVNITA

-860 ALTGGTVSG
+860 PITGGTVSG
-869 STTFSNNVT
+869 ATTFSDTVT
-878 INGELNYDGG
+878 LSTAGSITYDDGFYDG
-888 FY
+888 

>member
-129 SRSITLPAEP
+129 SRSITLPSEP
-139 TPASIGAA
+139 TP
-147 NKIHTHPT
+147 
-155 RDVFKNATDNWAGS
+155 
-169 VSAIDVPKIN
+169 
-179 SIRSP
+179 
-184 KSAFLPAN
+184 
-192 CITVEYSS
+192 
-200 NGGSTWSDYGL
+200 
-211 TDVQKQDLFALST
+211 T
-224 SSNIKLSKSS
+224 S
-234 PVSTNDCVR
+234 
-243 ITIEP
+243 
-248 LDRYVS
+248 
-254 FDQLYVWFST
+254 
-264 GSHTCALDLE
+264 
-274 RSTIGAK
+274 
-281 DTFSFIRKDVP
+281 
-292 LGGWSGPNVI
+292 
-302 NFPYGTFGGG
+302 
-312 TSQTNNA
+312 
-319 YKYRI
+319 
-324 TFKTIKLGSSTQSPT
+324 
-339 ISDIR
+339 
-344 FYGENAWIIPNDMVK
+344 
-359 NDYPFSW
+359 
-366 DRDMNVNFPKQLKEQ
+366 
-381 GKRVYSENN
+381 
-390 KPTPDA
+390 
-396 IGAEPAFTKNTAF
+396 IGAEPAFAKNTAF
-409 NKNFGT
+409 NKNFGSA
-415 TAGTV
+415 AGTV

-459 APTSGQVAVFDG
+459 VPTSGQVAVFDG

-531 VNVPWTDTTYSV
+531 VNVPWTDTNTTYSQATSSTLGLIKIGYTESGKNYPVELNTSGQAFVNVPWTDTTYPVATTSANGLMSSVDKRKLDGIADNANNYSLPVATSSVRGGIKIGYTESGKNYPIKLSNEQAYVNVPWTDTTYSV
-543 ATVSEDGLM
+543 FTGATTTAAG
-552 PKIPSSSAQYLN
+552 
-564 GMGQW
+564 
-569 STPPDTKY
+569 T
-577 TNFVGSGSEAKSGL
+577 SGL
-591 VPSPG
+591 VPAP
-596 TTAGTTKYLRE
+596 
-607 DGTWS
+607 
-612 VPPDTTYI
+612 
-620 AGRAIEISQGAI
+620 
-632 SVTSSGVSSGAYGLT
+632 TSGQS
-647 DSTSVNIGTSFT
+647 
-659 VPGFV
+659 
-664 VDQCGRLTQAY
+664 
-675 SRTVTVN
+675 
-682 APNMTGATTS
+682 
-692 AAGTAGLVPTPT
+692 
-704 AGKPTR
+704 TR
-710 YLCSTGEWSIPTGT
+710 YLCSDGEWSIPTGS
-724 IYNGSTTI
+724 IYKGSTAI

-739 DGEYNIYLAALFPGT
+739 DGEYNIYLVALFPGT

-824 GTWSLPRGRV
+824 GTWSAPRGRV
-834 YGVKGEA
+834 YGVKGNA
-841 ETDYREGQVNITA
+841 ETAYREGQVNITA

-860 ALTGGTVSG
+860 PITGGTVSG
-869 STTFSNNVT
+869 ATTFSDTVT
-878 INGELNYDGG
+878 LSTAGSITYDDGFYDG
-888 FY
+888 

>member
-129 SRSITLPAEP
+129 SRSITLPSEP
-139 TPASIGAA
+139 TP
-147 NKIHTHPT
+147 
-155 RDVFKNATDNWAGS
+155 
-169 VSAIDVPKIN
+169 
-179 SIRSP
+179 
-184 KSAFLPAN
+184 
-192 CITVEYSS
+192 
-200 NGGSTWSDYGL
+200 
-211 TDVQKQDLFALST
+211 T
-224 SSNIKLSKSS
+224 S
-234 PVSTNDCVR
+234 
-243 ITIEP
+243 
-248 LDRYVS
+248 
-254 FDQLYVWFST
+254 
-264 GSHTCALDLE
+264 
-274 RSTIGAK
+274 
-281 DTFSFIRKDVP
+281 
-292 LGGWSGPNVI
+292 
-302 NFPYGTFGGG
+302 
-312 TSQTNNA
+312 
-319 YKYRI
+319 
-324 TFKTIKLGSSTQSPT
+324 
-339 ISDIR
+339 
-344 FYGENAWIIPNDMVK
+344 
-359 NDYPFSW
+359 
-366 DRDMNVNFPKQLKEQ
+366 
-381 GKRVYSENN
+381 
-390 KPTPDA
+390 

-415 TAGTV
+415 AAGTV
-420 CQGNDSRLSNAR
+420 CQGDDSRLSNAR

-459 APTSGQVAVFDG
+459 VPTSGQVAVFDG

-504 VLGLVKVGYTESGK
+504 ALGLVKVGYTESGR

-531 VNVPWTDTTYSV
+531 VNVPWTDTNTTYSQATSSTLGLIKIGYTESGKNYPIELNTSGQAYVNVPWEDTTYSV
-543 ATVSEDGLM
+543 FTGATTTAAG
-552 PKIPSSSAQYLN
+552 
-564 GMGQW
+564 
-569 STPPDTKY
+569 T
-577 TNFVGSGSEAKSGL
+577 SGL
-591 VPSPG
+591 VPAP
-596 TTAGTTKYLRE
+596 
-607 DGTWS
+607 
-612 VPPDTTYI
+612 
-620 AGRAIEISQGAI
+620 
-632 SVTSSGVSSGAYGLT
+632 TSGQS
-647 DSTSVNIGTSFT
+647 
-659 VPGFV
+659 
-664 VDQCGRLTQAY
+664 
-675 SRTVTVN
+675 
-682 APNMTGATTS
+682 
-692 AAGTAGLVPTPT
+692 
-704 AGKPTR
+704 TR
-710 YLCSTGEWSIPTGT
+710 YLCSDGEWSIPTGS
-724 IYNGSTTI
+724 IYKGSTTI

-739 DGEYNIYLAALFPGT
+739 DGEYNIYLVALFPGT

-812 DSGHPSYYLNAN
+812 DSSHPSYYLNAN
-824 GTWSLPRGRV
+824 GNWSLPRGRV

>member
-129 SRSITLPAEP
+129 SRSITLPSEP
-139 TPASIGAA
+139 TP
-147 NKIHTHPT
+147 
-155 RDVFKNATDNWAGS
+155 
-169 VSAIDVPKIN
+169 
-179 SIRSP
+179 
-184 KSAFLPAN
+184 
-192 CITVEYSS
+192 
-200 NGGSTWSDYGL
+200 
-211 TDVQKQDLFALST
+211 T
-224 SSNIKLSKSS
+224 S
-234 PVSTNDCVR
+234 
-243 ITIEP
+243 
-248 LDRYVS
+248 
-254 FDQLYVWFST
+254 
-264 GSHTCALDLE
+264 
-274 RSTIGAK
+274 
-281 DTFSFIRKDVP
+281 
-292 LGGWSGPNVI
+292 
-302 NFPYGTFGGG
+302 
-312 TSQTNNA
+312 
-319 YKYRI
+319 
-324 TFKTIKLGSSTQSPT
+324 
-339 ISDIR
+339 
-344 FYGENAWIIPNDMVK
+344 
-359 NDYPFSW
+359 
-366 DRDMNVNFPKQLKEQ
+366 
-381 GKRVYSENN
+381 
-390 KPTPDA
+390 
-396 IGAEPAFTKNTAF
+396 IGAEPAFAKNTAF
-409 NKNFGT
+409 NKNFGSA
-415 TAGTV
+415 AGTV

-441 KEPNKPTY
+441 KKPNKPTY

-531 VNVPWTDTTYSV
+531 VNVPWTDTNTTYSQATSSTLGLIKIGYTESGKNYPIELNTSGKAYVNVPWEDTTYSV
-543 ATVSEDGLM
+543 FTGATTTAAG
-552 PKIPSSSAQYLN
+552 
-564 GMGQW
+564 
-569 STPPDTKY
+569 T
-577 TNFVGSGSEAKSGL
+577 SGL
-591 VPSPG
+591 VPAP
-596 TTAGTTKYLRE
+596 
-607 DGTWS
+607 
-612 VPPDTTYI
+612 
-620 AGRAIEISQGAI
+620 
-632 SVTSSGVSSGAYGLT
+632 TSGQS
-647 DSTSVNIGTSFT
+647 
-659 VPGFV
+659 
-664 VDQCGRLTQAY
+664 
-675 SRTVTVN
+675 
-682 APNMTGATTS
+682 
-692 AAGTAGLVPTPT
+692 
-704 AGKPTR
+704 TR

-724 IYNGSTTI
+724 IYNGSTAI

-739 DGEYNIYLAALFPGT
+739 DGEYNIYLVALFPGT

-824 GTWSLPRGRV
+824 GTWSAPRGRV
-834 YGVKGEA
+834 YGVKGNA
-841 ETDYREGQVNITA
+841 ETAYREGQVNITA

-860 ALTGGTVSG
+860 PITGGTVSG
-869 STTFSNNVT
+869 ATTFSDTVT
-878 INGELNYDGG
+878 LSTAGSITYDDGFYDG
-888 FY
+888 

>member
-129 SRSITLPAEP
+129 SRSITLPSEP
-139 TPASIGAA
+139 TP
-147 NKIHTHPT
+147 
-155 RDVFKNATDNWAGS
+155 
-169 VSAIDVPKIN
+169 
-179 SIRSP
+179 
-184 KSAFLPAN
+184 
-192 CITVEYSS
+192 
-200 NGGSTWSDYGL
+200 
-211 TDVQKQDLFALST
+211 T
-224 SSNIKLSKSS
+224 S
-234 PVSTNDCVR
+234 
-243 ITIEP
+243 
-248 LDRYVS
+248 
-254 FDQLYVWFST
+254 
-264 GSHTCALDLE
+264 
-274 RSTIGAK
+274 
-281 DTFSFIRKDVP
+281 
-292 LGGWSGPNVI
+292 
-302 NFPYGTFGGG
+302 
-312 TSQTNNA
+312 
-319 YKYRI
+319 
-324 TFKTIKLGSSTQSPT
+324 
-339 ISDIR
+339 
-344 FYGENAWIIPNDMVK
+344 
-359 NDYPFSW
+359 
-366 DRDMNVNFPKQLKEQ
+366 
-381 GKRVYSENN
+381 
-390 KPTPDA
+390 
-396 IGAEPAFTKNTAF
+396 IGAEPAFAKNTAF
-409 NKNFGT
+409 NKNFGSA
-415 TAGTV
+415 AGTV

-531 VNVPWTDTTYSV
+531 VNVPWTDTDTTYSQATSSTLGLIKIGYTESGKNYPVELNTSGQAFVNVPWTDTTYSV
-543 ATVSEDGLM
+543 ATTSANGLM
-552 PKIPSSSAQYLN
+552 SSDDKTKLDRIADNANNYSLPVATSSVRGGIKIGYTESGKNYPVELSNEQAYVN
-564 GMGQW
+564 VPW
-569 STPPDTKY
+569 EDTTY
-577 TNFVGSGSEAKSGL
+577 SVFTGATTTAAGTSGL
-591 VPSPG
+591 VPAP
-596 TTAGTTKYLRE
+596 
-607 DGTWS
+607 
-612 VPPDTTYI
+612 
-620 AGRAIEISQGAI
+620 
-632 SVTSSGVSSGAYGLT
+632 TSGQS
-647 DSTSVNIGTSFT
+647 
-659 VPGFV
+659 
-664 VDQCGRLTQAY
+664 
-675 SRTVTVN
+675 
-682 APNMTGATTS
+682 
-692 AAGTAGLVPTPT
+692 
-704 AGKPTR
+704 TR

-724 IYNGSTTI
+724 IYNGSTAI

-739 DGEYNIYLAALFPGT
+739 DGEYNIYLVALFPGT

-766 INFGSAFNVPYIT
+766 INFGSAFNVPHIT

-824 GTWSLPRGRV
+824 GTWSAPRGRV
-834 YGVKGEA
+834 YGVKGNA
-841 ETDYREGQVNITA
+841 ETAYREGQVNLTA
-854 ANVGAL
+854 ANIGAL
-860 ALTGGTVSG
+860 PITGGTVSG
-869 STTFSNNVT
+869 ATTFSDTVT
-878 INGELNYDGG
+878 LSTAGSIIYDDGFYDG
-888 FY
+888 

>member
-1 MANITLDARQ
+1 MANRNLNARQ
-11 QQKHDTSTNFN
+11 QQKHDTSSNFN
-22 NANKLYLEGEFLVE
+22 SKNATYLEGEILIE
-36 TDTGKVKIGDGT
+36 SDTGRVKIADGDT
-48 LGYKSLPYTIGTRV
+48 DYKTLPYTIGTRV
-62 PEGAKFT
+62 PTDAKFT
-69 DTTYTAGTGLSL
+69 DTTYNKAT
-81 NGTSF
+81 
-86 SISNSGVTAGSYGP
+86 
-100 SQDSSVGF
+100 DSS
-108 GDSIDVP
+108 
-115 YISVNSRGQITSAD
+115 
-129 SRSITLPAEP
+129 
-139 TPASIGAA
+139 
-147 NKIHTHPT
+147 
-155 RDVFKNATDNWAGS
+155 
-169 VSAIDVPKIN
+169 
-179 SIRSP
+179 
-184 KSAFLPAN
+184 
-192 CITVEYSS
+192 
-200 NGGSTWSDYGL
+200 
-211 TDVQKQDLFALST
+211 
-224 SSNIKLSKSS
+224 
-234 PVSTNDCVR
+234 
-243 ITIEP
+243 
-248 LDRYVS
+248 
-254 FDQLYVWFST
+254 
-264 GSHTCALDLE
+264 
-274 RSTIGAK
+274 
-281 DTFSFIRKDVP
+281 
-292 LGGWSGPNVI
+292 
-302 NFPYGTFGGG
+302 
-312 TSQTNNA
+312 
-319 YKYRI
+319 
-324 TFKTIKLGSSTQSPT
+324 
-339 ISDIR
+339 
-344 FYGENAWIIPNDMVK
+344 
-359 NDYPFSW
+359 
-366 DRDMNVNFPKQLKEQ
+366 
-381 GKRVYSENN
+381 
-390 KPTPDA
+390 
-396 IGAEPAFTKNTAF
+396 
-409 NKNFGT
+409 
-415 TAGTV
+415 
-420 CQGNDSRLSNAR
+420 
-432 PASDVSAWA
+432 
-441 KEPNKPTY
+441 
-449 TPTEVGVIGT
+449 
-459 APTSGQVAVFDG
+459 
-471 TTGKI
+471 
-476 KSTGFTIASSVPS
+476 
-489 GAKFTDTTYSAATST
+489 
-504 VLGLVKVGYTESGK
+504 LGLVQVGYSTSGK
-518 NYPVELDADDKMF
+518 NYAVTLDDSGNAY
-531 VNVPWTDTTYSV
+531 VNVPWTDSVANNPAITITQNGTSKGSFTLNQTSAETIDLTDTTYSV

-632 SVTSSGVSSGAYGLT
+632 SVTNSGVSSGAYGLT

-664 VDQCGRLTQAY
+664 VDQYGRLTQAY
-675 SRTVTVN
+675 NRTVTVN

-710 YLCSTGEWSIPTGT
+710 YLCSTGKWSIPTGT

-739 DGEYNIYLAALFPGT
+739 DGEYNIYLVALFPGT

-785 ITALANRSMILSGAL
+785 ITALANRSMILSEAL

-812 DSGHPSYYLNAN
+812 DSSHPSYYLNAN
-824 GTWSLPRGRV
+824 GNWSLPRGRV

>member
-1 MANITLDARQ
+1 MANITLNARQ
-11 QQKHDTSTNFN
+11 QQKHDTSINFN

-129 SRSITLPAEP
+129 SRSITLPSEP
-139 TPASIGAA
+139 TP
-147 NKIHTHPT
+147 
-155 RDVFKNATDNWAGS
+155 
-169 VSAIDVPKIN
+169 
-179 SIRSP
+179 
-184 KSAFLPAN
+184 
-192 CITVEYSS
+192 
-200 NGGSTWSDYGL
+200 
-211 TDVQKQDLFALST
+211 T
-224 SSNIKLSKSS
+224 S
-234 PVSTNDCVR
+234 
-243 ITIEP
+243 
-248 LDRYVS
+248 
-254 FDQLYVWFST
+254 
-264 GSHTCALDLE
+264 
-274 RSTIGAK
+274 
-281 DTFSFIRKDVP
+281 
-292 LGGWSGPNVI
+292 
-302 NFPYGTFGGG
+302 
-312 TSQTNNA
+312 
-319 YKYRI
+319 
-324 TFKTIKLGSSTQSPT
+324 
-339 ISDIR
+339 
-344 FYGENAWIIPNDMVK
+344 
-359 NDYPFSW
+359 
-366 DRDMNVNFPKQLKEQ
+366 
-381 GKRVYSENN
+381 
-390 KPTPDA
+390 
-396 IGAEPAFTKNTAF
+396 IGAEPAFAKNTAF
-409 NKNFGT
+409 NKNFGSA
-415 TAGTV
+415 AGTV

-531 VNVPWTDTTYSV
+531 VNVPWTDTNTTYSQATSSTLGLIKIGYTESGKNYPIELNTSGQAYVNVPWEDTTYSV
-543 ATVSEDGLM
+543 FTGATTTAAG
-552 PKIPSSSAQYLN
+552 
-564 GMGQW
+564 
-569 STPPDTKY
+569 T
-577 TNFVGSGSEAKSGL
+577 SGL
-591 VPSPG
+591 VPAP
-596 TTAGTTKYLRE
+596 
-607 DGTWS
+607 
-612 VPPDTTYI
+612 
-620 AGRAIEISQGAI
+620 
-632 SVTSSGVSSGAYGLT
+632 TSGQS
-647 DSTSVNIGTSFT
+647 
-659 VPGFV
+659 
-664 VDQCGRLTQAY
+664 
-675 SRTVTVN
+675 
-682 APNMTGATTS
+682 
-692 AAGTAGLVPTPT
+692 
-704 AGKPTR
+704 TR

-724 IYNGSTTI
+724 IYNGSTAI

-739 DGEYNIYLAALFPGT
+739 DGEYNIYLVALFPGT

-824 GTWSLPRGRV
+824 GTWSAPRGRV
-834 YGVKGEA
+834 YGVKGNA
-841 ETDYREGQVNITA
+841 ETAYREGQVNITA

-860 ALTGGTVSG
+860 PITGGTVSG
-869 STTFSNNVT
+869 ATTFSDTVT
-878 INGELNYDGG
+878 LSTAGSITYDDGFYDG
-888 FY
+888 

>member
-1 MANITLDARQ
+1 MANITLNARQ

-129 SRSITLPAEP
+129 SRSITLPSEP
-139 TPASIGAA
+139 TP
-147 NKIHTHPT
+147 
-155 RDVFKNATDNWAGS
+155 
-169 VSAIDVPKIN
+169 
-179 SIRSP
+179 
-184 KSAFLPAN
+184 
-192 CITVEYSS
+192 
-200 NGGSTWSDYGL
+200 
-211 TDVQKQDLFALST
+211 T
-224 SSNIKLSKSS
+224 S
-234 PVSTNDCVR
+234 
-243 ITIEP
+243 
-248 LDRYVS
+248 
-254 FDQLYVWFST
+254 
-264 GSHTCALDLE
+264 
-274 RSTIGAK
+274 
-281 DTFSFIRKDVP
+281 
-292 LGGWSGPNVI
+292 
-302 NFPYGTFGGG
+302 
-312 TSQTNNA
+312 
-319 YKYRI
+319 
-324 TFKTIKLGSSTQSPT
+324 
-339 ISDIR
+339 
-344 FYGENAWIIPNDMVK
+344 
-359 NDYPFSW
+359 
-366 DRDMNVNFPKQLKEQ
+366 
-381 GKRVYSENN
+381 
-390 KPTPDA
+390 
-396 IGAEPAFTKNTAF
+396 IGAEPAFAKNTAF
-409 NKNFGT
+409 NKNFGSA
-415 TAGTV
+415 AGTV

-441 KEPNKPTY
+441 KKPNKPTY

-531 VNVPWTDTTYSV
+531 VNVPWTDTNTTYSQATSSTLGLIKIGYTESGKSYPVELNTSGQAFVNVPWTDTTYSV
-543 ATVSEDGLM
+543 ATTSANGLM
-552 PKIPSSSAQYLN
+552 SSADKKKLDGIANNANNYSLPLSTASVRGGIKIGYAEN
-564 GMGQW
+564 GKNYPVELSNEQAYVNVPW
-569 STPPDTKY
+569 TDTTY
-577 TNFVGSGSEAKSGL
+577 SVFVKSGTGAKSGL
-591 VPSPG
+591 VPTPPN
-596 TTAGTTKYLRE
+596 TAGTTKFLRE
-607 DGTWS
+607 DAVWVAPPTANNPSITISQNGTIKGQFTLNQANS
-612 VPPDTTYI
+612 ETIALTDTTYS
-620 AGRAIEISQGAI
+620 E
-632 SVTSSGVSSGAYGLT
+632 
-647 DSTSVNIGTSFT
+647 F
-659 VPGFV
+659 
-664 VDQCGRLTQAY
+664 
-675 SRTVTVN
+675 
-682 APNMTGATTS
+682 TGATTT
-692 AAGTAGLVPTPT
+692 AAGTTGLVPAPT
-704 AGKPTR
+704 TGQSTR
-710 YLCSTGEWSIPTGT
+710 YLCSNGEWSVPQGS
-724 IYNGSTTI
+724 IYNGSTAI
-732 SVKPSTT
+732 SVKPSTV
-739 DGEYNIYLAALFPGT
+739 DGEYNIYLVALFPGT
-754 TSQSVGPSASGT
+754 TSQSVGPSASAT

-800 ASSSAPGLCPKL
+800 ASGSAPGLCPKL
-812 DSGHPSYYLNAN
+812 DSAHPSYYLNAN
-824 GTWSLPRGRV
+824 GSWSLPRGRV

-841 ETDYREGQVNITA
+841 ETGYREGQVNITA

>member
-129 SRSITLPAEP
+129 SRSITLPSEP
-139 TPASIGAA
+139 TP
-147 NKIHTHPT
+147 
-155 RDVFKNATDNWAGS
+155 
-169 VSAIDVPKIN
+169 
-179 SIRSP
+179 
-184 KSAFLPAN
+184 
-192 CITVEYSS
+192 
-200 NGGSTWSDYGL
+200 
-211 TDVQKQDLFALST
+211 T
-224 SSNIKLSKSS
+224 S
-234 PVSTNDCVR
+234 
-243 ITIEP
+243 
-248 LDRYVS
+248 
-254 FDQLYVWFST
+254 
-264 GSHTCALDLE
+264 
-274 RSTIGAK
+274 
-281 DTFSFIRKDVP
+281 
-292 LGGWSGPNVI
+292 
-302 NFPYGTFGGG
+302 
-312 TSQTNNA
+312 
-319 YKYRI
+319 
-324 TFKTIKLGSSTQSPT
+324 
-339 ISDIR
+339 
-344 FYGENAWIIPNDMVK
+344 
-359 NDYPFSW
+359 
-366 DRDMNVNFPKQLKEQ
+366 
-381 GKRVYSENN
+381 
-390 KPTPDA
+390 
-396 IGAEPAFTKNTAF
+396 IGAEPAFAKNTAF
-409 NKNFGT
+409 NKNFGSA
-415 TAGTV
+415 AGTV

-531 VNVPWTDTTYSV
+531 VNVPWTDTNTTYSQATSNTLGLIKIGYTESGKNYPIELNTSGQAYVNVPWEDTTYSV
-543 ATVSEDGLM
+543 FTGATTTAAG
-552 PKIPSSSAQYLN
+552 
-564 GMGQW
+564 
-569 STPPDTKY
+569 T
-577 TNFVGSGSEAKSGL
+577 SGL
-591 VPSPG
+591 VPAP
-596 TTAGTTKYLRE
+596 
-607 DGTWS
+607 
-612 VPPDTTYI
+612 
-620 AGRAIEISQGAI
+620 
-632 SVTSSGVSSGAYGLT
+632 TSGQS
-647 DSTSVNIGTSFT
+647 
-659 VPGFV
+659 
-664 VDQCGRLTQAY
+664 
-675 SRTVTVN
+675 
-682 APNMTGATTS
+682 
-692 AAGTAGLVPTPT
+692 
-704 AGKPTR
+704 TR
-710 YLCSTGEWSIPTGT
+710 YLGSTGEWSIPTGT
-724 IYNGSTTI
+724 IYNGSTAI

-739 DGEYNIYLAALFPGT
+739 DGEYNIYLVALFPGT

-824 GTWSLPRGRV
+824 GTWSAPRGRV
-834 YGVKGEA
+834 YGVKGNA
-841 ETDYREGQVNITA
+841 ETAYREGQVNLTA
-854 ANVGAL
+854 SNVGAL
-860 ALTGGTVSG
+860 PITGGTVSG
-869 STTFSNNVT
+869 ATTFSDTVT
-878 INGELNYDGG
+878 LSTAGSITYDDGFYDG
-888 FY
+888 

>member
-22 NANKLYLEGEFLVE
+22 NANKLYFEGEFLVE

-100 SQDSSVGF
+100 SQDSSAEF

-115 YISVNSRGQITSAD
+115 YISVNSRGQIISAD
-129 SRSITLPAEP
+129 SRNITLPAEP

-147 NKIHTHPT
+147 NKIHTHST
-155 RDVFKNATDNWAGS
+155 RDVFQNATDNWGGN
-169 VSAIDVPKIN
+169 VSAIDGPKIN

-254 FDQLYVWFST
+254 FDQLYVWFSIS
-264 GSHTCALDLE
+264 SHTCTLDLE

-324 TFKTIKLGSSTQSPT
+324 TFKTIKLGSRTTQSPT

-344 FYGENAWIIPNDMVK
+344 FYGDNAWGIPNDMVK

-366 DRDMNVNFPKQLKEQ
+366 DRDMNINFPKQLKEQ

-415 TAGTV
+415 AAGTV

-441 KEPNKPTY
+441 KKPNKPTY

-531 VNVPWTDTTYSV
+531 VNVPWTDTNTTYSQATSGTLGLIKIGYAESGKNYPVELNSSGQAFVNVPWTDSV
-543 ATVSEDGLM
+543 ANNPAITITQNGASKGSFTLNQT
-552 PKIPSSSAQYLN
+552 SAKTIALTDTTY
-564 GMGQW
+564 
-569 STPPDTKY
+569 ST
-577 TNFVGSGSEAKSGL
+577 FVKSGTGAKAGL
-591 VPSPG
+591 VPAPS

-607 DGTWS
+607 DGTWTA
-612 VPPDTTYI
+612 PPNTTYANFKAATASA
-620 AGRAIEISQGAI
+620 AGGSGLVPAPAAGKQTSYLRGDGTWAIPSQPTVNNATITVKQAGAVKG
-632 SVTSSGVSSGAYGLT
+632 SFTLNQSGAATIELT
-647 DSTSVNIGTSFT
+647 DNNTT
-659 VPGFV
+659 
-664 VDQCGRLTQAY
+664 Y
-675 SRTVTVN
+675 SAVS
-682 APNMTGATTS
+682 TS
-692 AAGTAGLVPTPT
+692 AAG
-704 AGKPTR
+704 
-710 YLCSTGEWSIPTGT
+710 
-724 IYNGSTTI
+724 
-732 SVKPSTT
+732 
-739 DGEYNIYLAALFPGT
+739 LA
-754 TSQSVGPSASGT
+754 
-766 INFGSAFNVPYIT
+766 
-779 IDQYGR
+779 
-785 ITALANRSMILSGAL
+785 
-800 ASSSAPGLCPKL
+800 PKL
-812 DSGHPSYYLNAN
+812 PGNTTTFLRGD
-824 GTWSLPRGRV
+824 GTWSS
-834 YGVKGEA
+834 
-841 ETDYREGQVNITA
+841 TSFS
-854 ANVGAL
+854 
-860 ALTGGTVSG
+860 GGTVSG
-869 STTFSNNVT
+869 ATTFSSNVT
-878 INGELNYDGG
+878 VNGEFNYDGG
-888 FY
+888 LY